1 MTVRPGTI
9 SVELLRRNWKLNSG
23 WKFKPRDG
31 KNKDGEREQDKRE
44 VRGYSLFFCRIWLK
58 NLNRRQCV
66 LSLSSHCK
74 QTIDIFMNLKIIK
87 FKWTEEKDYPSG
99 VVELKEQWTAI
110 E

>member
-1 MTVRPGTI
+1 MG
-9 SVELLRRNWKLNSG
+9 K
-23 WKFKPRDG
+23 G
-31 KNKDGEREQDKRE
+31 KNKDGEREQNKRE
-44 VRGYSLFFCRIWLK
+44 VKVPIGGYSLFFCQVWLK

-66 LSLSSHCK
+66 LSFSSHCN

-87 FKWTEEKDYPSG
+87 FKWTEEKDYPYG

>member
-1 MTVRPGTI
+1 MLEGTAC
-9 SVELLRRNWKLNSG
+9 SFVKFG
-23 WKFKPRDG
+23 W
-31 KNKDGEREQDKRE
+31 
-44 VRGYSLFFCRIWLK
+44 K

-66 LSLSSHCK
+66 LSFSSHCN

-99 VVELKEQWTAI
+99 LVELKEQWTAI